1 MASLISTL
9 ARVAFG
15 SSPEVLCSAD
25 TWRDGID
32 ELRRRSGG
40 VRESGA
46 FLLGRNGK
54 RRVIEEFVFY
64 DDIDPNSLSS
74 GIVIIDG
81 RNLGSLWKH
90 CRETG
95 RRVVAD
101 LHVHPAGCGYG
112 QSESDMQN
120 PIIAEVGH
128 FAMIIPDYAAR
139 RREPG
144 GIGIYEYRGARSWK
158 DRSHERPS
166 PVHIGW
172 WPKWR

>member
-1 MASLISTL
+1 MLSSITTL
-9 ARVAFG
+9 ARASFG
-15 SSPEVLCSAD
+15 SPPEVLCDAK
-25 TWRDGID
+25 TWSVGVD

-46 FLLGRNGK
+46 FLLGRKEK
-54 RRVIEEFVFY
+54 RRIIEEFVFY
-64 DDIDPNSLSS
+64 DDVDPNSLNS

-81 RNLGSLWKH
+81 RRLGSLWKH

-101 LHVHPAGCGYG
+101 IHLHPTGFG
-112 QSESDMQN
+112 QSETDRQN

-128 FAMIIPDYAAR
+128 FAVIIPDFAAR
-139 RREPG
+139 ARKPG
-144 GIGIYEYRGARSWK
+144 GIGIYEYCGARSWK
-158 DRSHERPS
+158 DHSHERPS

>member
-1 MASLISTL
+1 MASLIATL

-15 SSPEVLCSAD
+15 SAPEVLCNAE
-25 TWRDGID
+25 TWNAGID
-32 ELRRRSGG
+32 ELRRRSRG
-40 VRESGA
+40 VRETGA
-46 FLLGRNGK
+46 FLLGRKAK

-64 DDIDPNSLSS
+64 DDVDPNSLST

-81 RNLGSLWKH
+81 RQLGSLWKH

-101 LHVHPAGCGYG
+101 IHIHPAGFG

-128 FAMIIPDYAAR
+128 IAMIIPNYAAR
-139 RREPG
+139 ARKPG
-144 GIGIYEYRGARSWK
+144 RIGIYEYSGARSWK
-158 DRSHERPS
+158 DRSYERPS

-172 WPKWR
+172 WPQWR